1 MIAGVLLLEAAIV
14 LEAPRPTVA
23 PIPPVHTYNVQ
34 FIDGTQTA
42 LEGTH
47 IAATS
52 GFCVEVWLNGRV
64 DTIACQVRYI
74 TEKLEG
80 PTATP
85 PDPSPSLEARR

>member
-1 MIAGVLLLEAAIV
+1 MIAGVLLLEAVIV
-14 LEAPRPTVA
+14 LETPRPAVA
-23 PIPPVHTYNVQ
+23 PIPPVHTYNLQ
-34 FIDGTQTA
+34 FTDGTQIA
-42 LEGTH
+42 LEGTR
-47 IAATS
+47 IATT

-80 PTATP
+80 PAATP